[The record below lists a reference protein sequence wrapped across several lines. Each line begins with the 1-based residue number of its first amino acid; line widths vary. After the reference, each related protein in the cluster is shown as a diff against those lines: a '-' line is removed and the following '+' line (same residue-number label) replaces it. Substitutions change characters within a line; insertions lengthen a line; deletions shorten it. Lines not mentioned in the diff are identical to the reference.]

1 MDMSLT
7 VQHIL
12 EYINLWVKLN
22 NFHKNEEVDD
32 YISWNLTPNG
42 KYSTTLAYNAQFLEA
57 TSVAM
62 NKLVWKAWHPL

>member
-1 MDMSLT
+1 MDMRLT

-22 NFHKNEEVDD
+22 DFHKNEEVDD

-42 KYSTTLAYNAQFLEA
+42 KYLKTLAQFLEA
-57 TSVAM
+57 ISVAV